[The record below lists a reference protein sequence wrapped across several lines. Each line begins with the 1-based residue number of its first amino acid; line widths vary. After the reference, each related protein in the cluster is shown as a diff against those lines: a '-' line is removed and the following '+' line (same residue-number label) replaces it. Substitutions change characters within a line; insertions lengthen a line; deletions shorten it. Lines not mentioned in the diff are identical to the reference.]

1 MFRRKRV
8 HKKTTFPQVR
18 KYSQLLKKPFVD
30 KSKWFKEVPAEEWK
44 EAPAPAPTL
53 KPSTFQIPSTPLK
66 NPASFLNVSTPT
78 PLRIFT
84 DKERL
89 RNSEER
95 KRLKV
100 ARDHSGKPK
109 KPKKVIPEEIPLVDF
124 IPDTPQRNLNVK
136 LDPSNKKEKSE
147 RKISNTTNKFNDSIY
162 DQIDVSFDDDLY
174 TTYQSK

>member
-1 MFRRKRV
+1 V
-8 HKKTTFPQVR
+8 
-18 KYSQLLKKPFVD
+18 
-30 KSKWFKEVPAEEWK
+30 
-44 EAPAPAPTL
+44 
-53 KPSTFQIPSTPLK
+53 K